1 MTSDFCHCISES
13 MAQAEDKLATEASRY
28 EHVIKRLEQELDE
41 TKAKLNNDV
50 YAQQLRFALSM
61 C

>member
-1 MTSDFCHCISES
+1 

-50 YAQQLRFALSM
+50 YAQQLCFALSM